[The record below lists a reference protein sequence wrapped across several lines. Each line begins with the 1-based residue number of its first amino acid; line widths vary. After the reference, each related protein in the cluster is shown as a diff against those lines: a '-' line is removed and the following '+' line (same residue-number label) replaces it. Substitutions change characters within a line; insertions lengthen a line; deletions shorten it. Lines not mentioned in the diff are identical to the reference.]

1 MISELLKNSLPEYEI
16 TLPVSN
22 KKHKYRPM
30 TVKEEKILLL
40 AQDSKSLKEMANAT
54 VKILK
59 NCFDIKN
66 PEKLSIAD
74 AEKAFLE
81 LRAKSMGETVN
92 FSIKTETG
100 KIPISLD
107 ITTFQ
112 VSNIGNKTHKIKINE
127 EMMLVLKDPEFA
139 YLCEIEENEQDI
151 MKSLFRYCFVELQ
164 TKTNVYAKND
174 VNEKDLDDFFD
185 YMTSEQV
192 NQFYEFVKKI
202 PRMKK
207 TIDYATES
215 GENKSITLMGID
227 SFFVYAS
234 AT

>member
-40 AQDSKSLKEMANAT
+40 AQDSKSLKEMARAT
-54 VKILK
+54 AKILK

-74 AEKAFLE
+74 AEMAFLE
-81 LRAKSMGETVN
+81 LRAKSMGEKVN
-92 FSIKTETG
+92 FSIKTDSG
-100 KIPISLD
+100 KIPITLD
-107 ITTFQ
+107 ITTFE
-112 VSNIGNKTHKIKINE
+112 VNDISNKSHKIKINE
-127 EMMLVLKDPEFA
+127 EMILMLKDPEFA
-139 YLCEIEENEQDI
+139 YLCEIDEKESDI
-151 MKSLFRYCFVELQ
+151 MKSLFKYCFVELQ
-164 TKTNVYAKND
+164 TKENVYKKDD
-174 VNEKDLDDFFD
+174 VSDKDLSDFFD
-185 YMTSEQV
+185 YMTTEQV
-192 NQFYEFVKKI
+192 NQFYDFVKKI

-207 TIDYATES
+207 TIDYLDGS
-215 GENKSITLMGID
+215 GEKKSITMMGID